1 VQELQLLFHGGDELN
16 FDDLL
21 EEVRNEIEVEATNED
36 TIEDDDE
43 ARRWIEE
50 LSGIL
55 SRDISGL
62 GEIPMDIDG

>member
-1 VQELQLLFHGGDELN
+1 MQELQLLFHGGDELN